1 MPLKSCPYCQQR
13 IPTASKICR
22 NCGKGQPEKKKGFVL
37 STEDFVLLSTKQLQ
51 LKSYQ
56 QLLIPQ
62 DQDGKPRSI
71 CRTIG
76 TCSWCQ
82 MGITN
87 AESRAEEGRNEKK
100 LYHLGCHDAM
110 IMGLKSPTRLQ

>member
-1 MPLKSCPYCQQR
+1 
-13 IPTASKICR
+13 
-22 NCGKGQPEKKKGFVL
+22 
-37 STEDFVLLSTKQLQ
+37 
-51 LKSYQ
+51 
-56 QLLIPQ
+56 
-62 DQDGKPRSI
+62 
-71 CRTIG
+71 
-76 TCSWCQ
+76 